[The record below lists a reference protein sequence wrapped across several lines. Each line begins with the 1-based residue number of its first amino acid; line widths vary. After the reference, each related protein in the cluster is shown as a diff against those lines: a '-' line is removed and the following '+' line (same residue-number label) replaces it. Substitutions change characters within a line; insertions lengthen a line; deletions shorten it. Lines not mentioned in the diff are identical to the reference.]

1 MRVNTVDESVL
12 MIIYTKLVDVRG
24 SCSKPKQ
31 CRFLRHTV
39 EEFYCRAN
47 KSIFLSLS
55 MSWCWVCGFACVKC
69 IDVVYLKVYNSVNY
83 NHSLPLC
90 TSRITPSLFHSRLN
104 PTPVVSL
111 LGLPPRTFAC
121 TVSSELFSFWFYFF
135 LIFFVSGP
143 CARLGWPSRQLLSAR

>member
-55 MSWCWVCGFACVKC
+55 MSWCWVCGFACV
-69 IDVVYLKVYNSVNY
+69 
-83 NHSLPLC
+83 
-90 TSRITPSLFHSRLN
+90 
-104 PTPVVSL
+104 
-111 LGLPPRTFAC
+111 
-121 TVSSELFSFWFYFF
+121 
-135 LIFFVSGP
+135 
-143 CARLGWPSRQLLSAR
+143 